1 MTGLYFYDNSV
12 VEIAKQ
18 VKPSPRGE
26 LEITDVNNA
35 YLQRGDLHVSL
46 LGRGFAWLDTGTH
59 DSLMEASHFV
69 QTIEARQGLKVACL
83 EEIAYHQGWLTS
95 RATVGTGRGAEQDR
109 LRPVPAAPAA
119 PGGGPVNVIETALPG
134 VLIIEPK
141 AFGDH
146 RGFFLETFQVERYRE
161 AGITL
166 PFVQD
171 NHSRSQ
177 RGVLR
182 GLHFQKTRPQG
193 KLVSVSR
200 GAVYD
205 VAVDIDPGVG
215 DLRPAS
221 WASSST
227 TTTTAS
233 CGCRPGMRT
242 GSAC

>member
-1 MTGLYFYDNSV
+1 MNV
-12 VEIAKQ
+12 V
-18 VKPSPRGE
+18 
-26 LEITDVNNA
+26 
-35 YLQRGDLHVSL
+35 
-46 LGRGFAWLDTGTH
+46 
-59 DSLMEASHFV
+59 
-69 QTIEARQGLKVACL
+69 
-83 EEIAYHQGWLTS
+83 
-95 RATVGTGRGAEQDR
+95 
-109 LRPVPAAPAA
+109 
-119 PGGGPVNVIETALPG
+119 ETALPG

-146 RGFFLETFQVERYRE
+146 RGFFLETFQVERYRD

-205 VAVDIDPGVG
+205 VAVDIDPASATYGQFVGVELNDDNHRQLWIPPG
-215 DLRPAS
+215 YAHGFCVLSEVADFQYKCTDFYFPADEGGLLWNDPDVGIPWPITEPQLSAKDANNPRLRDLKP
-221 WASSST
+221 
-227 TTTTAS
+227 
-233 CGCRPGMRT
+233 M
-242 GSAC
+242 